1 MASDSP
7 DTISIST
14 AIESLVGDAVPGPH
28 VVVLVPDVSVTLGIR
43 DVRLMVVPL
52 VRKLQLI
59 SKLVLQI
66 LTAQTSNSPP
76 VVGLK
81 NMASGPL
88 PVS

>member
-1 MASDSP
+1 MTGNGSNTVSVA
-7 DTISIST
+7 T
-14 AIESLVGDAVPGPH
+14 AIESLVGNTVASSH

-59 SKLVLQI
+59 SNLVLQI

-88 PVS
+88 PDS